1 MYQSLELSEEKSYNV
16 LITQTYLMIIPRI
29 AESSHD
35 FSMNTL
41 AFAGSF
47 FNTRPERL
55 AKVKEVGPINMLK
68 AVTLPRE

>member
-16 LITQTYLMIIPRI
+16 IITQTYLMIIPRI
-29 AESSHD
+29 AESSQN

-41 AFAGSF
+41 VFAGSF
-47 FNTRPERL
+47 FSTRPERL

-68 AVTLPRE
+68 AVTLPRK